1 MSSVQSPF
9 RPSPDAL
16 LAEAQRGDRGRL
28 KIFLGAAPGVG
39 KTYEMLSVARRKLA
53 ESIDVVVG
61 IVETH
66 GRAET
71 EALLLG
77 LPQVAL
83 RKIEYR
89 GRVMDELDLDA
100 LLARKPRL
108 ALVDELAHTNVPG
121 SRHAKRYQDVQEL
134 LDAGIDVYTT
144 LNVQHLESFNDL
156 VMRITGVEIRETVP
170 DSILEQANDVEL
182 IDLPPDD
189 LIERLRQ
196 GKVYVPEAARR
207 ALDNYFS
214 RGNLLALRELAL
226 RAAAERVD
234 DDMSTFMRAH
244 GIEGPWPARGR
255 LIVCIDATA
264 AGENLIRAA
273 KRLAD
278 QRHLPWTAICVQTL
292 GSIVSVAAREQLD
305 ADLALASQLGA
316 DTAIL
321 TADRIGEAI
330 VEYARTH
337 NAAQIAIGRSRG
349 MQHWF
354 WPRRKLAHWLFA
366 HATDFEITVIGDSDT
381 AVASSSKGPVNVR
394 TRQWLSTR
402 EAVLA
407 LVFAAGAAA
416 ISWFLEP
423 WVGTTSLAPIF
434 LLAVTFAGATGGLPG
449 ALLSSVAGFIAYDY
463 LFTGPRFSLAVNQP
477 EDLAAL
483 VVFLGVSL
491 VVGQLAGRMRR
502 QAQDAWLSTR
512 RMETLFDFSRRLAT
526 AVDERDLM
534 SAAAQGITEL
544 LGHRCVILRRTSDKR
559 VEPPNDLIRARE
571 FRDTDQAA
579 ADWAL
584 SHREPAG
591 RGTGTLPAAGWYFLP
606 VTESGHA
613 FGVISVDL
621 PATSDAIGAEQNRLL
636 FTLQA
641 QLGAAWE
648 RFRLRQVTHEA
659 QLQHATESLRSALLA
674 SVSHDLRT
682 PLVSITGA
690 LTALRDLSRNMS
702 EADRSQLLGAAI
714 KEAERL
720 DRLIQ
725 NLLDMTR
732 LSHGALGLRL
742 APVDVRDAVSES
754 VSRLGDLLMAHEVE
768 TRIAADLPAVR
779 ADRTLLGQVLV
790 NLLENAAK
798 FAPAGSPIRVEARAG
813 QGRIHIAVID
823 QGPGIPAAERARVF
837 DLFQRA
843 EQRDSGVAGAGLGLS
858 ICKGFVEAMG
868 GSIVAN
874 AGPHECGTAIEI
886 TLPVDASGRKFAAD
900 IA

>member
-1 MSSVQSPF
+1 MSSAADSF

-16 LAEAQRGDRGRL
+16 LAEAKRSDRGRL

-53 ESIDVVVG
+53 EGMDVVAG

-71 EALLLG
+71 DALLQG
-77 LPQVAL
+77 LPQVAR

-89 GRVMDELDLDA
+89 GRVLDELDVDA

-156 VMRITGVEIRETVP
+156 VTRITGVEIRETVP
-170 DSILEQANDVEL
+170 DSVIEQANDVEL

-226 RAAAERVD
+226 RAAAEHVD
-234 DDMSTFMRAH
+234 DDMSVFMRAH
-244 GIEGPWPARGR
+244 AIAGPWPARGR

-264 AGENLIRAA
+264 ASENLIRTA

-278 QRHLPWTAICVQTL
+278 QRHLPWTAVCVQTL
-292 GSIVSVAAREQLD
+292 GTIVGTHAREQLD
-305 ADLALASQLGA
+305 ANLALASQLGA
-316 DTAIL
+316 DTAVL

-337 NAAQIAIGRSRG
+337 NAAQIVIGRSRDVR
-349 MQHWF
+349 HRF
-354 WPRRKLAHWLFA
+354 WPRRKLAQWLFE
-366 HATDFEITVIGDSDT
+366 HANDFEITLVGEADPAAQRNATVSA
-381 AVASSSKGPVNVR
+381 AVRPR
-394 TRQWLSTR
+394 RWLSTR
-402 EAVLA
+402 EAGFALA
-407 LVFAAGAAA
+407 FSTGAAV

-423 WVGTTSLAPIF
+423 WVGNASLALIF
-434 LLAVTFAGATGGLPG
+434 LLAVTFAGATGGLWA
-449 ALLSSVAGFIAYDY
+449 ALLSGVTGFLAHNY
-463 LFTGPRFSLAVNQP
+463 LFTEPRYSLTIDKPQDLATLLVFLAVS
-477 EDLAAL
+477 
-483 VVFLGVSL
+483 F
-491 VVGQLAGRMRR
+491 VVGQLAARLRR
-502 QAQDAWLSTR
+502 QAKDAWLSTR
-512 RMETLFDFSRRLAT
+512 RVETLFDFSRRLAT

-534 SAAAQGITEL
+534 SAASQGMTEL
-544 LGHRCVILRRTSDKR
+544 LGKRCVILKRATDKR
-559 VEPPNDLIRARE
+559 VEPPPDLVRARE

-579 ADWAL
+579 ADWTL
-584 SHREPAG
+584 GHREPAG

-613 FGVISVDL
+613 FGVIAVDL
-621 PATSDAIGAEQNRLL
+621 PATADVVTAEQNRLL

-641 QLGAAWE
+641 QLAAAWE
-648 RFRLRQVTHEA
+648 RFRLRQSTHDA

-690 LTALRDLSRNMS
+690 LTALRDLSLNMPA
-702 EADRSQLLGAAI
+702 ADRSQLLGAAI

-720 DRLIQ
+720 NRLIQ

-732 LSHGALGLRL
+732 LSHGALTLRM
-742 APVDVRDAVSES
+742 APVDVRDAVSEA
-754 VSRLGDLLMAHEVE
+754 VSRLGDLLATREVQVH
-768 TRIAADLPAVR
+768 IPASLPPVR
-779 ADRTLLGQVLV
+779 ADRILLGQVLV
-790 NLLENAAK
+790 NLMENAVK
-798 FAPAGSPIRVEARAG
+798 FSPDSSPIRIEAGAL
-813 QGRIHIAVID
+813 QGRIRLGVAD
-823 QGPGIPAAERARVF
+823 QGAGIPSEQRHRVF

-843 EQRDSGVAGAGLGLS
+843 EQGDTGVAGAGLGLS

-868 GSIVAN
+868 GTIGAKE
-874 AGPHECGTAIEI
+874 GPDGTGTQIDIE
-886 TLPVDASGRKFAAD
+886 LPAS
-900 IA
+900 

>member
-1 MSSVQSPF
+1 MVSTANSV

-16 LAEAQRGDRGRL
+16 LAESRRSERGRL

-39 KTYEMLSVARRKLA
+39 KTYEMLSVARRKHA
-53 ESIDVVVG
+53 EGIDVVAG
-61 IVETH
+61 IIETH

-71 EALLLG
+71 EALLEG
-77 LPQVAL
+77 LPQIAR

-89 GRVMDELDLDA
+89 ERVLDELDLDA

-170 DSILEQANDVEL
+170 DAIIELANDVEL

-244 GIEGPWPARGR
+244 AIAGPWPARGR
-255 LIVCIDATA
+255 LIVCVDDSVAS
-264 AGENLIRAA
+264 EKLIRTA

-278 QRHLPWTAICVQTL
+278 QRHLPWTAVFVQTL
-292 GSIVSVAAREQLD
+292 GTVDATAAREQLD
-305 ADLALASQLGA
+305 SNLALASQLGA

-337 NAAQIAIGRSRG
+337 NAAQIAIGRSRDLR
-349 MQHWF
+349 HRL
-354 WPRRKLAHWLFA
+354 WPRRKLAQWLFE
-366 HATDFEITVIGDSDT
+366 HATDFEITVVSDT
-381 AVASSSKGPVNVR
+381 DAVAENANRRPFNAR
-394 TRQWLSTR
+394 TRQWLTSR
-402 EAVLA
+402 ETMLA
-407 LVFAAGAAA
+407 LMFTAGATGVSAV
-416 ISWFLEP
+416 LEP
-423 WVGTTSLAPIF
+423 WVGTSNLALIF
-434 LLAVTFAGATGGLPG
+434 LLAVTFAGATSGLPG
-449 ALLSSVAGFIAYDY
+449 ALLSSVTGFVAYNY
-463 LFTGPRFSLAVNQP
+463 LFTEPRFSLTVDQP
-477 EDLAAL
+477 EDVAAL
-483 VVFLGVSL
+483 VIFLSVSV

-502 QAQDAWLSTR
+502 QARDAWLSTR
-512 RMETLFDFSRRLAT
+512 RVETLFDFSRRLAT
-526 AVDERDLM
+526 AVNERDLM
-534 SAAAQGITEL
+534 SAASQGISEL
-544 LGHRCVILRRTSDKR
+544 LGQRCLILRRTSDTR
-559 VEPPNDLIRARE
+559 VEPPADLVRAGE
-571 FRDTDQAA
+571 FRETDQAA
-579 ADWAL
+579 GDWAL
-584 SHREPAG
+584 SHAEPAG
-591 RGTGTLPAAGWYFLP
+591 RGTRTLPAAGWYFLP
-606 VTESGHA
+606 VSESGHA

-621 PATSDAIGAEQNRLL
+621 PASADVVSAEQNRLL

-648 RFRLRQVTHEA
+648 RFRLRQVTHDA
-659 QLQHATESLRSALLA
+659 QLLHATESLRSALLA

-690 LTALRDLSRNMS
+690 LTALRDLSGKIPD
-702 EADRSQLLGAAI
+702 ADRSQLLGAAT

-742 APVDVRDAVSES
+742 TAVDVRDAVSES
-754 VSRLGDLLMAHEVE
+754 VSRLADLLTAHEIE
-768 TRIAADLPAVR
+768 TRLPADLPAVR
-779 ADRTLLGQVLV
+779 ADRTLLGQVVV
-790 NLLENAAK
+790 NLLENAVK
-798 FAPAGSPIRVEARAG
+798 YAPAGTPIRIEAHTV
-813 QGRIHIAVID
+813 QGSVHIKVID
-823 QGPGIPAAERARVF
+823 QGPGIPAAERDRVF

-858 ICKGFVEAMG
+858 ICKGFVEAM
-868 GSIVAN
+868 
-874 AGPHECGTAIEI
+874 AGTIRAKEGPDGKGTTIEI
-886 TLPVDASGRKFAAD
+886 ALPASL
-900 IA
+900 